1 MTERDDILEGL
12 AYVGR
17 QSDEDIDLADVALRL
32 AALDSPDS
40 RIDLYREHLN
50 AISTDMKAAARGV
63 ISLLERVT
71 ALRDVIFHYHGYRGD
86 ADTYDDMQNASL
98 MRVIDRRKGIPVAL
112 GILIIHAARS
122 RRWKITGLNFP
133 GHFLLRLSLDGE
145 TAVIDPFDQCH
156 RLSMEDLKDLIQQ
169 MHGDS
174 VPMHRDFV
182 KSVGNRDILIRLQNN
197 IKLRAL
203 SENDNNRAIDILE
216 TMTAIAPGDATLW
229 HERAVLE
236 AGRGNVQSAVRTLE
250 DFLANANAN
259 AEGEVDGLNRGRTER
274 LLSRL
279 RRELN

>member
-1 MTERDDILEGL
+1 
-12 AYVGR
+12 
-17 QSDEDIDLADVALRL
+17 
-32 AALDSPDS
+32 
-40 RIDLYREHLN
+40 LN
-50 AISTDMKAAARGV
+50 SISKDMKAASRGV
-63 ISLLERVT
+63 SKIRDRVA
-71 ALRDVIFHYHGYRGD
+71 ALRDVVVRYHGYRGD
-86 ADTYDDMQNASL
+86 ADTYDDMQNANL

-122 RRWKITGLNFP
+122 RRWQIAGLNFP
-133 GHFLLRLSLDGE
+133 GHFLLRLSLNGE

-156 RLSMEDLKDLIQQ
+156 RLTMEDLKDLVEQ

-182 KSVGNRDILIRLQNN
+182 RSVGNRDILIRLQNN

-203 SENDNNRAIDILE
+203 SENNNNRAIELLE
-216 TMTAIAPGDATLW
+216 TMTAIAPGDASLW

-250 DFLANANAN
+250 NFLANAG
-259 AEGEVDGLNRGRTER
+259 EGADGLNVGRTER